1 MYRNLKCVAIIPA
14 RKNSKGLK
22 NKNLRLLDGKSLVEW
37 SILHAI
43 ESKVFDLIVVS
54 SDSRKIL
61 SLAKRHNVV
70 SSGIRPDYL
79 SSDET
84 LTIDVVRYEAELL
97 NFYEYD
103 CLVLLQPTSPLR
115 SKVDIL
121 ESINLHIESN
131 YSSVLSV
138 TETKEKIH
146 LIRSINEEGKLMKIT
161 SDNSNIRRQDAF
173 KHYYINGAIYINS
186 VKQIKDKNFGF
197 NDNLVPYIMP
207 YDRSIDID
215 GMRDLITARNI
226 IRNRKANLKG

>member
-22 NKNLRLLDGKSLVEW
+22 NKNLRLLNGKSLIEW

-61 SLAKRHNVV
+61 SIAKRYNVAF
-70 SSGIRPDYL
+70 SGIRPDYL

-84 LTIDVVRYEAELL
+84 FTIDVVRYEADLL

-103 CLVLLQPTSPLR
+103 CLVLLQPTSPFR
-115 SKVDIL
+115 SKDDIV
-121 ESINLHIESN
+121 ESINLHIKSN

-146 LIRSINEEGKLMKIT
+146 LIKSIDEDGKLVKIT
-161 SDNSNIRRQDAF
+161 SYNSNIRRQDAL
-173 KHYYINGAIYINS
+173 KHYYINGAIYVNS
-186 VKQIKDKNFGF
+186 LKQINDKNFGF
-197 NDNLVPYIMP
+197 NDNLIPHIMP
-207 YDRSIDID
+207 YERSIDID
-215 GMRDLITARNI
+215 DVKDLILARNI
-226 IRNRKANLKG
+226 IRVRKANPKS